1 MLLKL
6 NLEAYMHWGGRCIHA
21 LYMIFCVW
29 LNNAQT
35 PCTIKSN
42 TFNHRMLKPKG
53 EGQNQKCYWNRT
65 NNELTVYRMKK
76 VGSNAKRNTTSAR
89 NREESQV
96 AVHDFLSIE
105 RWVEVDLHCL
115 LRCGASRRAGC
126 RTRSPRYRPGPEKPA
141 WRSSPAEREDACSPS
156 GTCYS

>member
-1 MLLKL
+1 MQ
-6 NLEAYMHWGGRCIHA
+6 WGGRCFHA

-76 VGSNAKRNTTSAR
+76 VVSNARRHLLVS
-89 NREESQV
+89 
-96 AVHDFLSIE
+96 E
-105 RWVEVDLHCL
+105 RKVNLMFTVYIMEVCVQVDLHCL
-115 LRCGASRRAGC
+115 LRCGASRTAGC
-126 RTRSPRYRPGPEKPA
+126 RTRSPRYRPGPKKPA
-141 WRSSPAEREDACSPS
+141 WHSSPAEREDACSPS
-156 GTCYS
+156 GTYYS